1 MHVFLAKE
9 ARVTVSPNIAA
20 LWPIAVYF
28 VAVLS
33 VIAGMIGI
41 SFVLGQRHKERATGE
56 VYESGMIPTGT
67 AKMRLSSTFFLVA
80 IFFVIFDLESIFIYA
95 WAIAVR
101 DLGWTGYGAISFFI
115 ALLFVALA
123 YLWRERAL
131 D

>member
-1 MHVFLAKE
+1 
-9 ARVTVSPNIAA
+9 
-20 LWPIAVYF
+20 LWPVGVYF
-28 VAVLS
+28 VAVLG
-33 VIAGMIGI
+33 VIGGMIGV
-41 SFVLGQRHKERATGE
+41 SYVLGPRHNDRATGE
-56 VYESGMIPTGT
+56 PYESGMLPTGT
-67 AKMRLSSTFFLVA
+67 ARLRMSSTFFLVA

-101 DLGWTGYGAISFFI
+101 DLGWAGYGAISFFI